1 MEPSYLTTLAEKRQD
16 YEEEKARLEEIRD
29 NAAKELKI
37 LKEQFDDTRKTLNKL
52 YNHPTRHSI
61 AVHRKRNGYFI
72 RKVIGDFLKDM
83 TAPYLAGDESKV
95 AFTVNDDCLTFCI
108 EVPFK
113 HSAYEDIDE

>member
-1 MEPSYLTTLAEKRQD
+1 MTTLAEKRQD

-52 YNHPTRHSI
+52 YNHPTKHSI
-61 AVHRKRNGYFI
+61 ANHRKRNAYGIKRYFGEI
-72 RKVIGDFLKDM
+72 LRSLNY
-83 TAPYLAGDESKV
+83 PYLSGEQAEI
-95 AFTVNDDCLTFCI
+95 AFTIENDHLRFVVA
-108 EVPFK
+108 VPFK